1 MKRFLIIQTA
11 SIGDVV
17 LATPLLEQL
26 HRTYPEA
33 SIDLLLKKGT
43 ETLFLKHPFL
53 RKIYIWDKSGR
64 KYRNLWVLLG
74 QIQENKYDYVINLQR
89 FASSG
94 LLTAFSRAKHTIG
107 FSKNPF
113 SLFFGKRIKHIINK
127 EGRVH
132 ECGRNLEL
140 LAGLI
145 DEVPTDIRPRLY
157 PSAKDYARMSPYKMQ
172 EYICLAPS
180 SLWFTKEW
188 PEEKWTDFVR
198 QLPEEINV
206 YLLGSAA
213 DKNKCTS
220 IIDASKRS
228 NCISFAGELS
238 FLESAALMRDARMNF
253 VNDSAPMHLASAV
266 NAPVCAVFCSTVP
279 GFGFGPLSERAF
291 VVEAK
296 TKLSCRPCGLHG
308 LKQCPESH
316 FKCARD
322 IEVQQLLELIEE

>member
-132 ECGRNLEL
+132 ECGRNL
-140 LAGLI
+140 
-145 DEVPTDIRPRLY
+145 
-157 PSAKDYARMSPYKMQ
+157 
-172 EYICLAPS
+172 
-180 SLWFTKEW
+180 
-188 PEEKWTDFVR
+188 
-198 QLPEEINV
+198 
-206 YLLGSAA
+206 
-213 DKNKCTS
+213 
-220 IIDASKRS
+220 
-228 NCISFAGELS
+228 
-238 FLESAALMRDARMNF
+238 
-253 VNDSAPMHLASAV
+253 
-266 NAPVCAVFCSTVP
+266 
-279 GFGFGPLSERAF
+279 
-291 VVEAK
+291 
-296 TKLSCRPCGLHG
+296 
-308 LKQCPESH
+308 
-316 FKCARD
+316 
-322 IEVQQLLELIEE
+322 